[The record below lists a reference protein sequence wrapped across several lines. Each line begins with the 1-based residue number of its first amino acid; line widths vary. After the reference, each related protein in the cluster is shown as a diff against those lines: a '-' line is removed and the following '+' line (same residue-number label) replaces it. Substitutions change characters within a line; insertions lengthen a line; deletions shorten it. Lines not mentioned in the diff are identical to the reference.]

1 MQDGGSHAAFWS
13 EPLSTEAC
21 APQLVVLWSE
31 NAGACALDTLA
42 ILHLSYKSSLSLNCS
57 YQCFF

>member
-1 MQDGGSHAAFWS
+1 MQDGGSHAAFRS

-31 NAGACALDTLA
+31 NAGACAPNMLA
-42 ILHLSYKSSLSLNCS
+42 ILYFSSK
-57 YQCFF
+57 